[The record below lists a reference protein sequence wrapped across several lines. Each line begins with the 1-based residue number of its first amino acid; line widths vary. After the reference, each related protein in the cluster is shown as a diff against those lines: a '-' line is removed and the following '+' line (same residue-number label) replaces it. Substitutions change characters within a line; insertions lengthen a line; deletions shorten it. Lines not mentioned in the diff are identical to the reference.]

1 MTKLIKTN
9 LLKNNNTSDIAKVT
23 ASTKDYCNYRYR
35 YKKVIKDMSFIE
47 IFVSFFSALFIQ
59 FTLLGFLIVKLTRGL
74 IFYPY
79 WILQHFLLKRRVIR
93 EVLAEN
99 KTINELNECAKKIE
113 SNSKE

>member
-23 ASTKDYCNYRYR
+23 ASTTDYCNYRYQ
-35 YKKVIKDMSFIE
+35 KVIKDMSFKE

-93 EVLAEN
+93 EVLADN
-99 KTINELNECAKKIE
+99 KTIDELNKFAKEIE

>member
-1 MTKLIKTN
+1 MSKLIKTN
-9 LLKNNNTSDIAKVT
+9 LLKNNNTSDIAKAT
-23 ASTKDYCNYRYR
+23 ASTKDYCNYRYH
-35 YKKVIKDMSFIE
+35 KVIKDMSFKE

-93 EVLAEN
+93 EVLADN
-99 KTINELNECAKKIE
+99 KTIDELNKFAKEIE
-113 SNSKE
+113 SKSKE

>member
-23 ASTKDYCNYRYR
+23 ASTTDYCNYRYQ
-35 YKKVIKDMSFIE
+35 KVIKDMSFKE

-93 EVLAEN
+93 EVLADN
-99 KTINELNECAKKIE
+99 KTIDELNEFAKKIE

>member
-1 MTKLIKTN
+1 MSKLIHTN

-23 ASTKDYCNYRYR
+23 ASTTDYCNYRYQ
-35 YKKVIKDMSFIE
+35 KVIKDMSFKE

-74 IFYPY
+74 IFYPF

-93 EVLAEN
+93 EVLADN
-99 KTINELNECAKKIE
+99 KTIDELNEFAKKIE
-113 SNSKE
+113 NNSKE

>member
-1 MTKLIKTN
+1 MSKLNKTN

-23 ASTKDYCNYRYR
+23 ASTKDYCNFK
-35 YKKVIKDMSFIE
+35 YKKVIGDMSFKNIL
-47 IFVSFFSALFIQ
+47 VSFFSALLMQ
-59 FTLLGFLIVKLTRGL
+59 VTLIGILAVELTGGL

-99 KTINELNECAKKIE
+99 KTIDELNQFAKEIE
-113 SNSKE
+113 NNSKE

>member
-23 ASTKDYCNYRYR
+23 ASTTDYCNYRYH
-35 YKKVIKDMSFIE
+35 KVIKDMSFKE

-79 WILQHFLLKRRVIR
+79 WILQHFSLKRKVIR

-99 KTINELNECAKKIE
+99 KTIDKLNQKAKEIE
-113 SNSKE
+113 SNSQE

>member
-23 ASTKDYCNYRYR
+23 ASTTDYCNYRYN
-35 YKKVIKDMSFIE
+35 KVIKDMSFKE

-74 IFYPY
+74 IFYPF
-79 WILQHFLLKRRVIR
+79 WICQHFLLKRRVIR
-93 EVLAEN
+93 EVLADN
-99 KTINELNECAKKIE
+99 KTIDELNEFAKKIE
-113 SNSKE
+113 NNSKE

>member
-23 ASTKDYCNYRYR
+23 ASTTDYCDYRYH
-35 YKKVIKDMSFIE
+35 KVIKDMSFKE

-93 EVLAEN
+93 EVLADN
-99 KTINELNECAKKIE
+99 KTINELNEFAKKIE

>member
-9 LLKNNNTSDIAKVT
+9 LLKNNNTSDIANVT
-23 ASTKDYCNYRYR
+23 ASTTDYCNYRYH
-35 YKKVIKDMSFIE
+35 KVIKDMSFKE

-59 FTLLGFLIVKLTRGL
+59 LTLLGFLIVKLTRGL
-74 IFYPY
+74 IFYPF

-93 EVLAEN
+93 EVLADN
-99 KTINELNECAKKIE
+99 KTIDELNEFAKKIE

>member
-23 ASTKDYCNYRYR
+23 ASTTDYCNYRYQ
-35 YKKVIKDMSFIE
+35 KVIKDMSFKE

-79 WILQHFLLKRRVIR
+79 WISQHFLLKRRVIR

-99 KTINELNECAKKIE
+99 KTIDELNKFAKEIE

>member
-1 MTKLIKTN
+1 MSKLIHTN

-23 ASTKDYCNYRYR
+23 ASTTDYCNYRYH
-35 YKKVIKDMSFIE
+35 KVIKDMGFKE

-79 WILQHFLLKRRVIR
+79 WIIQHFLLKRRVIR
-93 EVLAEN
+93 EVLANN
-99 KTINELNECAKKIE
+99 KTIDELNQKAKEIE
-113 SNSKE
+113 ANSKE

>member
-1 MTKLIKTN
+1 MQVTLI
-9 LLKNNNTSDIAKVT
+9 DILAV
-23 ASTKDYCNYRYR
+23 
-35 YKKVIKDMSFIE
+35 E
-47 IFVSFFSALFIQ
+47 
-59 FTLLGFLIVKLTRGL
+59 LTGGL

-93 EVLAEN
+93 EVLADN